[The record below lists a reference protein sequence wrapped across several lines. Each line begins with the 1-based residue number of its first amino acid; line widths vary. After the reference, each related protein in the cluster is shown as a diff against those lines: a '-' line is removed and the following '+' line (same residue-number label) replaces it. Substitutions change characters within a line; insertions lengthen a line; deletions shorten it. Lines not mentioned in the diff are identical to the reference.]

1 MMEKLWQKLG
11 NGIHLLTKHSGFIA
25 VAALALALGIGASV
39 VRAGV
44 VSAALLKPVADG
56 SGQQVA
62 PGVGADTEDPKK
74 VLRAADEAL
83 HAVRS
88 VTYEAQYQGVGAFAT
103 RTATVIGKASLA
115 KLPAGDP
122 LVARL
127 VAEGAFYQ
135 TGSDEAV
142 AFHTAFDGRMI
153 RKLGTQTKVMV
164 EKDVDT
170 DPKGRTLGGVTML
183 FGGGAYQVMMFEYVR
198 DKPLAKQIDAP
209 VTEYEGRTN
218 IGGVLCHVVYVECD
232 QRPDGRVK
240 RERWFIG
247 IKDNLLRKFE
257 DVAVDDKGR
266 YGAYVLT
273 LSNVRVNP
281 PLDDL
286 AFTIKLP
293 EGYKVKPYEPPNRPA
308 LLAVGD
314 PAPDWKLA
322 DAAGQMHALADY
334 RGKLVVLDFWATWCG
349 PCVQAM
355 PNLQKLHEKYHERGV
370 EIIGINAWEESNAAA
385 YMKEKGYT
393 YGLLLKGEAVAE
405 AYRANTLP
413 TVYVI
418 GADGK
423 IIYRGVGVSAENLG
437 TLIEQRLKGQERY
450 ILVPHEKFLLQLSS
464 QTRRALCRK
473 ACHGNSR
480 PRSAPALDLFD
491 PARLAWPVRARAQI
505 IGIAVANGLC
515 IDLEDLSSA
524 VGPHGCAPRLCD
536 TDPKLRRLWG
546 ELQPTLPRPGFGWRF
561 LSRRSVSASAFVGR
575 LGCHGS
581 VPALAASASAPG

>member
-1 MMEKLWQKLG
+1 MSKMRR
-11 NGIHLLTKHSGFIA
+11 IRILLA
-25 VAALALALGIGASV
+25 VLALALGIGASV
-39 VRAGV
+39 VRSSV
-44 VSAALLKPVADG
+44 VSAALLRPVADT
-56 SGQQVA
+56 SEGQQVA
-62 PGVGADTEDPKK
+62 PGIGANTEDPKK

-83 HAVRS
+83 RAVRS
-88 VTYEAQYQGVGAFAT
+88 MTYEAQYQGVGAFAT

-127 VAEGAFYQ
+127 AAEGAFYQ
-135 TGSDEAV
+135 TGSDETV

-164 EKDVDT
+164 EKDVET

-209 VTEYEGRTN
+209 VAEYEGRTN
-218 IGGVLCHVVYVECD
+218 IGGVLCHVVYVEYD

-247 IKDNLLRKFE
+247 IKDNLPRKFE

-273 LSNVRVNP
+273 LSNVRANP

-314 PAPDWKLA
+314 SAPDWKLA
-322 DAAGQMHALADY
+322 DAKGKMHALADY
-334 RGKLVVLDFWATWCG
+334 RGKLLVLDFWATWCG

-355 PNLQKLHEKYHERGV
+355 PSLQKLHEKYHQRGV
-370 EIIGINAWEESNAAA
+370 DIIGINAWEESNAAA

-393 YGLLLKGEAVAE
+393 YGLLLKGETIAE
-405 AYRANTLP
+405 AYRANALP
-413 TVYVI
+413 TIYII
-418 GADGK
+418 GVDGK
-423 IIYRGVGVSAENLG
+423 IIYRSVGADAENLAAV
-437 TLIEQRLKGQERY
+437 IEQKLKEQ
-450 ILVPHEKFLLQLSS
+450 
-464 QTRRALCRK
+464 
-473 ACHGNSR
+473 
-480 PRSAPALDLFD
+480 
-491 PARLAWPVRARAQI
+491 
-505 IGIAVANGLC
+505 
-515 IDLEDLSSA
+515 
-524 VGPHGCAPRLCD
+524 
-536 TDPKLRRLWG
+536 
-546 ELQPTLPRPGFGWRF
+546 
-561 LSRRSVSASAFVGR
+561 GR
-575 LGCHGS
+575 
-581 VPALAASASAPG
+581 